1 MSNDPKF
8 YPLDA
13 QNAYPEPVG
22 TLDRLEHSDGAV
34 WVHLNGK
41 RSKLVGLQSLA
52 FLISNLQTVQAEVFG
67 SAEQHQG
74 EPVTLPMRRSWSGI
88 ASWRQQAEVKAW
100 NACLDEIAKLGPLYT
115 HADAGEVVAL
125 RSAYLRASE
134 REHNL
139 RTQLHQL
146 NTAFN
151 EWVDKSQ
158 WARKG
163 AVADELGMHLADVIN
178 KRYDQLQSDL
188 NARDQ
193 RIDQLEQ
200 QPRVP
205 DGFALV
211 PQSMLLSKEVI
222 GVINFHCGDT
232 DQEEGGQFGQ
242 YTDGRLWVGYVLDDD
257 GRKVHG
263 LHIAT
268 DEYPEEGSTTLI
280 EFPEPGAE
288 QKPKE
293 CGACGGCTNGCH
305 VDKDS
310 PKAASVGAQ
319 VAALMESRGES

>member
-74 EPVTLPMRRSWSGI
+74 EPVPLP
-88 ASWRQQAEVKAW
+88 AEKELVRAWGHDMGGNYDEGKAFGW

-125 RSAYLRASE
+125 RSAYLRAGE

-193 RIDQLEQ
+193 RIVRFEQVLQKVAKLRGTLDQ
-200 QPRVP
+200 
-205 DGFALV
+205 
-211 PQSMLLSKEVI
+211 
-222 GVINFHCGDT
+222 
-232 DQEEGGQFGQ
+232 
-242 YTDGRLWVGYVLDDD
+242 
-257 GRKVHG
+257 HG
-263 LHIAT
+263 LLEEVEGLLWPDLHST
-268 DEYPEEGSTTLI
+268 PEERGT
-280 EFPEPGAE
+280 PEAEPCSGCGTPGWTGNCN
-288 QKPKE
+288 KCIPY
-293 CGACGGCTNGCH
+293 
-305 VDKDS
+305 
-310 PKAASVGAQ
+310 
-319 VAALMESRGES
+319 

>member
-41 RSKLVGLQSLA
+41 RSKLVGLQSVT

-67 SAEQHQG
+67 SAWQHQG
-74 EPVTLPMRRSWSGI
+74 EPVAVLYANGTVLTK
-88 ASWRQQAEVKAW
+88 AECGDVFDICCKV
-100 NACLDEIAKLGPLYT
+100 ETPLYT
-115 HADAGEVVAL
+115 RADAGEVVAL
-125 RSAYLRASE
+125 RSAYLRAGE

-193 RIDQLEQ
+193 RIVRFEQVLQKVAKLRGTLDQ
-200 QPRVP
+200 
-205 DGFALV
+205 
-211 PQSMLLSKEVI
+211 
-222 GVINFHCGDT
+222 
-232 DQEEGGQFGQ
+232 
-242 YTDGRLWVGYVLDDD
+242 
-257 GRKVHG
+257 HG
-263 LHIAT
+263 LLEEVESLLWPDLHST
-268 DEYPEEGSTTLI
+268 PEERGT
-280 EFPEPGAE
+280 PEAEPCSGCGTPGWTA
-288 QKPKE
+288 
-293 CGACGGCTNGCH
+293 ACNKC
-305 VDKDS
+305 V
-310 PKAASVGAQ
+310 PY
-319 VAALMESRGES
+319 